1 MKALNIALA
10 TALLA
15 TGGAATAQTATDA
28 QCIILGNAFASQAKD
43 AKAQKVAE
51 AAVYFYLG
59 RIGSSM
65 TAPQLKAL
73 LDAQAKTLTNE
84 NAGPTMQK
92 CAAAI
97 QAKVDMLETAGG
109 QPKPAA
115 ATPAKPAPGK
125 GNPPPGR

>member
-1 MKALNIALA
+1 MKTLNIALA

-28 QCIILGNAFASQAKD
+28 QCIILGNAFAAQAKD
-43 AKAQKVAE
+43 PKGQKIAE

-59 RIGSSM
+59 RISNSM

-73 LDAQAKTLTNE
+73 LDAQTKTLNNE

-109 QPKPAA
+109 KPANA

-125 GNPPPGR
+125 GTPPPGR

>member
-15 TGGAATAQTATDA
+15 TGGVASAQTATDA

-59 RIGSSM
+59 RIGVSM
-65 TAPQLKAL
+65 TATQLKAL

-109 QPKPAA
+109 QPTPAA
-115 ATPAKPAPGK
+115 PPRAQQCTAT
-125 GNPPPGR
+125 GRTPH